1 MDAVVDRQE
10 QYSRRNCLLV
20 HGIAEETVKDTDEKI
35 INTLQQSMNET
46 IKTEDIDRS
55 QRLGKPKP
63 SKMLNLVQ

>member
-46 IKTEDIDRS
+46 IKTEDIDR
-55 QRLGKPKP
+55 
-63 SKMLNLVQ
+63 